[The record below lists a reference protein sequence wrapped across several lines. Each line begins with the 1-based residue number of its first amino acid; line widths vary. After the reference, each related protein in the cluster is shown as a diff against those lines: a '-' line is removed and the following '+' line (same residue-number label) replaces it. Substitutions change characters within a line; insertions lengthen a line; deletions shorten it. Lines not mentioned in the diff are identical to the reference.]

1 MLRHEV
7 GSINGRIFHFPLRQ
21 ILYDFPDNIYIYIA
35 CKCIPGRLTNLT
47 VAAAAAAASAA
58 AAAKVTYYREPW
70 TCGLP

>member
-1 MLRHEV
+1 M
-7 GSINGRIFHFPLRQ
+7 IFLTT
-21 ILYDFPDNIYIYIA
+21 YIYIA

-47 VAAAAAAASAA
+47 VAAVAAAASAA